1 MIVSKQ
7 RVLPLPPNRVWRT
20 YQGGRILD
28 TISGV
33 EAPADSHFP
42 EDWMGSLTRANNPN
56 RQDTNE
62 GLSAVVTESGDS
74 LLLLDLV
81 KEDPEFYLGK
91 AHVERF
97 GLDMRILAKYLDS
110 AIRLHFQVHP
120 TAEFSAQ
127 HLGTNK
133 GKTEA
138 YIILSIREEVENP
151 YIYAGFQRPP
161 SKEALKEWIETQN
174 ISALEECFDKI
185 PVKIGDVFL
194 IPGACPHAL
203 GEGILMVELME
214 ASDLVVRFEF
224 ERGGFVLPEESRYM
238 GRDLDFSLQVFD
250 LEPKAVDRFRCEPKK
265 LRSFSDGSEQTLLIG
280 VEHTRCFQARSTR
293 IEKSITK
300 REEGFYIL
308 VVTEGSGSLKVGDQ
322 SCQLNSFDR
331 VFIAAEAGDVTFE
344 TGDGLEFLELAGPAL

>member
-1 MIVSKQ
+1 MIASKQ
-7 RVLPLPPNRVWRT
+7 CVLPLPPNRVWRT
-20 YQGGRILD
+20 YQGGKVLD
-28 TISGV
+28 TLSGV
-33 EAPADSHFP
+33 EDPSDSHFP
-42 EDWMGSLTRANNPN
+42 EDWLGSLTTANNPDQ
-56 RQDTNE
+56 RDADE
-62 GLSAVVTESGDS
+62 GLSKITTESGDT

-81 KEDPEFYLGK
+81 EEDPEFYLGK

-120 TAEFSAQ
+120 TAAFSAR

-138 YIILSIREEVENP
+138 YIILAIREDVENP

-161 SKEALKEWIETQN
+161 SKEELKQWIETQN

-185 PVKIGDVFL
+185 PVKVGDVFL

-224 ERGGFVLPEESRYM
+224 ERGGFVLPEGSRYM
-238 GRDLDFSLQVFD
+238 GRDLDFCLQVFD
-250 LEPKAVDRFRCEPKK
+250 LEPKPTEDFICQPRV
-265 LRSFSDGSEQTLLIG
+265 LRGFEDGSEQELLIG
-280 VEHTRCFQARSTR
+280 SDRTNCFQARSTR
-293 IEKSITK
+293 IEKSVTK
-300 REEGFYIL
+300 RENGFYIL
-308 VVTEGSGSLKVGDQ
+308 VVTDGAGSLKVGDQ
-322 SCQLNSFDR
+322 SYELKRFDR